1 MSEPMTAVLAPDF
14 PAEASAEPPRPPVAP
29 VVPHVHLAHGDARR
43 DDYHWLRDRSNP
55 AVLEYLEAENA
66 WTEAVMRPTEAL
78 QEQLYHELLGRIQ
91 ETDLSVPERLDD
103 WWYYSRTVQGQQ
115 YPIFCRRHGSIDA
128 PEEVALDQN
137 ALAEGHAYFRVGAV
151 QVSPD
156 HRLLAYS
163 VDTTGAETYTLFV
176 RDLETGALLS
186 ERVEN
191 TSYGLEWGNDN
202 RTLFYTVLDETKRP
216 YRLMRHTLG
225 TDPASD
231 VLVHEEA
238 DGSVLLS
245 VTKTRSRRWLVVDLS
260 SHSSSEVWII
270 DADRPDDAP
279 RLVAPRVPDVE
290 YTVEHHGDHFFIV
303 TNDDAPNF
311 RLVEAPVGDPSK
323 ANWKTVIGNRDAVKV
338 DGVDAFREHL
348 VVYEREDALRHIR
361 VIDLVTGDDHRV
373 GFPEEVYSFRMT
385 ENPEFDTA
393 TLRFVYTSLVTPNS
407 VIDYGLRDRSWELK
421 KRTEVR
427 GGYDPSLY
435 HTERA
440 HAEAPDGTRIPLS
453 LVYRTPLVRDGAR
466 PLLLYGYG
474 SYGASFDPAFSSSS
488 LSLLDR
494 GFVIAIAHIRGGEE
508 MGRPWYERGK
518 LLHKRNTFTDFIASA
533 EHLLREGYT
542 SRERLVINGGSAG
555 GLLMGAVTNM
565 RPELFH
571 AVVAEVPFVDVVSTM
586 LDASIP
592 LTVIE
597 YEEWGN
603 PEEPEYYEYMKSYS
617 PYDNVRPQRYPH
629 MLVTAGLNDPRV
641 AYWEPAK
648 WVARLRAL
656 KTDTNR
662 LLLRT
667 NMGAGHSGASG
678 RYDYLREV
686 AFKYAFILDVL
697 GMG

>member
-1 MSEPMTAVLAPDF
+1 MSEPMTALLTPDLPGEAAPL
-14 PAEASAEPPRPPVAP
+14 PLPPVAP
-29 VVPHVHLAHGDARR
+29 VMAHLHLAHGEARR
-43 DDYHWLRDRSNP
+43 DDYHWLRDRADP

-66 WTEAVMRPTEAL
+66 YTAAVMRHTEER
-78 QEQLYHELLGRIQ
+78 QEELYREMVGRIQ

-103 WWYYSRTVQGQQ
+103 WWYYFRTEQGRQ
-115 YPIFCRRHGSIDA
+115 YPIFCRRHGSIHA

-156 HRLLAYS
+156 HRLLAYL
-163 VDTTGAETYTLFV
+163 VDTTGAEMYTLFV
-176 RDLETGALLS
+176 RNLETGALLA
-186 ERVEN
+186 ERIEN
-191 TSYGLEWGNDN
+191 ASYGLEWANDN
-202 RTLFYTVLDETKRP
+202 ATLFYTVLDETKRP
-216 YRLMRHTLG
+216 HRLMRHTLG
-225 TDPASD
+225 ADPATD
-231 VLVHEEA
+231 VLVHEEN

-245 VTKTRSRRWLVVDLS
+245 VAKTRSRRWLVVDLS
-260 SHSSSEVWII
+260 SHSSSEAWII
-270 DADRPDDAP
+270 DADRPHEPP
-279 RLVAPRVPDVE
+279 RLIAPRVPDVE
-290 YTVEHHGDHFFIV
+290 YSVEHHGDHFLIV
-303 TNDDAPNF
+303 TNDEAPNF
-311 RLVEAPVGDPSK
+311 RLVEAPVSDPSK
-323 ANWKTVIGNRDAVKV
+323 ANWRTVIGNRDAVKV

-385 ENPEFDTA
+385 ENPEYDTA
-393 TLRFVYTSLVTPNS
+393 TLRFVYTSLVTPSS
-407 VIDYGLRDRSWELK
+407 VVDYGLRDRSWELK

-453 LVYRTPLVRDGAR
+453 LVYRLPLVRDGAR

-474 SYGASFDPAFSSSS
+474 SYGSSFDPAFSSSS

-508 MGRPWYERGK
+508 MGRPWYENGK
-518 LLHKRNTFTDFIASA
+518 LLRKRNTFTDFIAAA

-542 SRERLVINGGSAG
+542 SRDRLVINGGSAG
-555 GLLMGAVTNM
+555 GLLMGAVVNM

-603 PEEPEYYEYMKSYS
+603 PADRTYYDYMLSYS

-648 WVARLRAL
+648 WVARLRAV
-656 KTDTNR
+656 KTDDNR
-662 LLLRT
+662 LLLKT

-686 AFKYAFILDVL
+686 AFKYAFILEAV
-697 GMG
+697 GR